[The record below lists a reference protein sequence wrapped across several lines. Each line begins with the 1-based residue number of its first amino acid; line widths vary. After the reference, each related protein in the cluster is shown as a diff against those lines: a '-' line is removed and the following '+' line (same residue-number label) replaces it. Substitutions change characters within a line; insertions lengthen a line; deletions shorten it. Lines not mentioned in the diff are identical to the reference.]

1 MLIEL
6 QQKSHNMAI
15 SPIFYVEMRLL
26 MEISSLIIC
35 NINLMAEIK
44 KKRLEGGREY
54 VEFRDSLVR
63 SEL

>member
-6 QQKSHNMAI
+6 QQKSHIMAI
-15 SPIFYVEMRLL
+15 SQSPIFYVEMRLL

-44 KKRLEGGREY
+44 KRIC
-54 VEFRDSLVR
+54 
-63 SEL
+63 